1 MLLRLAAVCSVVS
14 AAATAS
20 TALAAPPKFEEVVI
34 EDNACRV
41 AVYAVTLADVDGDSK
56 TDIVAV
62 TENQVLW
69 YRNPDWKRHVIIEDQ
84 TELDNVCI
92 APHDIDGDG
101 QIDFAL
107 GAGWLNGKHL
117 GTIQWL
123 SRGASVDEKWS
134 VHPIAAIP
142 WTHRMRFGDV
152 LGTGTPQLTV
162 SPLNAT
168 GGREGVE
175 LTAFTIPQ
183 NPKTDPWPRTVLNGS
198 MNRMH
203 NHWHIAQGSLTGTL
217 TASQEG
223 VFYHRPG
230 ANSDPAV
237 RLSDGASGSKPEQT
251 GAGEIK
257 PGRLKDGQQ
266 FLATIEPMHGNQA
279 VVYLPQP
286 STPGA
291 TTAKRVVLTDTL
303 KQGHAIWAADFDGD
317 GDDDVVAGFREPG
330 PGDVK
335 GPGLLLFENVKGDGT
350 EWKQHVIDD
359 GGMAA
364 EDIAVGDLD
373 GDGLPEIIGGGRSTK
388 NIKLYRN
395 ITPSAK

>member
-1 MLLRLAAVCSVVS
+1 MLVRVALLSLILSSTAF
-14 AAATAS
+14 AAA
-20 TALAAPPKFEEVVI
+20 PKFESVVL

-56 TDIVAV
+56 NDVVAV
-62 TENQVLW
+62 TENKVLW

-84 TELDNVCI
+84 VELDHVCI
-92 APHDIDGDG
+92 AAHDIDGDG
-101 QIDFAL
+101 KVDFAL
-107 GAGWLNGKHL
+107 GAGWLNGKNL

-123 SRGASVDEKWS
+123 SRGESLEEKWS
-134 VHPIAAIP
+134 VHSIGAIS

-152 LGTGTPQLTV
+152 LGTGSSQLTV

-168 GGREGVE
+168 GGKGGVE
-175 LTAFTIPQ
+175 LTTFSIPK
-183 NPKTDPWPRTVLNGS
+183 NPKTDPWPRAVLNGA

-203 NHWHIAQGSLTGTL
+203 NHWHLAQGNVTGTL

-223 VFYHRPG
+223 VFYHAPNAAG
-230 ANSDPAV
+230 GMTTK
-237 RLSDGASGSKPEQT
+237 LSDGAVGTKPEQM

-257 PGRLKDGQQ
+257 PGRLKGGKQ

-279 VVYLPQP
+279 VVYL
-286 STPGA
+286 SRGTRPGEMLPE
-291 TTAKRVVLTDTL
+291 RVVLTDQL

-330 PGDVK
+330 PGEVK
-335 GPGLLLFENVKGDGT
+335 GPGLLLFENVNGDGT
-350 EWKQHVIDD
+350 QWQQHVVDD

-364 EDIAVGDLD
+364 EDMAVGDLN

-388 NIKLYRN
+388 NVKLYLN
-395 ITPSAK
+395 VTPRAK